1 MDNSII
7 ALFVADVILMAGIIY
22 VLLRSRGK
30 GAEAAV
36 EAQDGGTAAGAPRFT
51 QALDDEM
58 SGLTDRAAEL
68 EKREAAI
75 GLYENDIEQKR
86 KRLDAIIKK
95 AEEAAK
101 YVEAAGA
108 SRLSDDVYLKAMKMM
123 NKGMDPEDVKR
134 SLGLL
139 NGEAELVSAL
149 RNYRA

>member
-22 VLLRSRGK
+22 VIMRSRGK
-30 GAEAAV
+30 SAETAADAQANGSSAEAP
-36 EAQDGGTAAGAPRFT
+36 QFT
-51 QALDDEM
+51 QVLKDEM
-58 SGLTDRAAEL
+58 NSLRNMAAEL

-95 AEEAAK
+95 AEEAARGM
-101 YVEAAGA
+101 EASTS

-123 NKGMDPEDVKR
+123 NKGLDPEDVKK

-149 RNYRA
+149 KNYRA

>member
-22 VLLRSRGK
+22 VIMRSRGK
-30 GAEAAV
+30 GAETAACAKAAGSSV
-36 EAQDGGTAAGAPRFT
+36 EAPPFT
-51 QALDDEM
+51 QVLKDEM
-58 SGLTDRAAEL
+58 DGLRGMAAEL

-101 YVEAAGA
+101 DLDAVGAG
-108 SRLSDDVYLKAMKMM
+108 RLSDDVYLKAMKMM
-123 NKGMDPEDVKR
+123 NKGLDPEDVKK

-139 NGEAELVSAL
+139 NGEAELVCAL
-149 RNYRA
+149 RDYRA

>member
-22 VLLRSRGK
+22 VIMRSRGK
-30 GAEAAV
+30 SAE
-36 EAQDGGTAAGAPRFT
+36 TAADAQANGSSAEAPRFT
-51 QALDDEM
+51 QVLKDEM
-58 SGLTDRAAEL
+58 NSLRNMAVEL

-101 YVEAAGA
+101 DVEAAGA

-123 NKGMDPEDVKR
+123 NKGLDPEDVKK

>member
-7 ALFVADVILMAGIIY
+7 ALFVADILLMAGIIY
-22 VLLRSRGK
+22 VLMRSRGK
-30 GAEAAV
+30 RAE
-36 EAQDGGTAAGAPRFT
+36 TSAGAQANAESAEPPPFT
-51 QALDDEM
+51 QVLKDEM
-58 SGLTDRAAEL
+58 TSLRNLAAEL

-95 AEEAAK
+95 AEK
-101 YVEAAGA
+101 AAGDMEASSA

-123 NKGMDPEDVKR
+123 SKGLDPEDVKN

-149 RNYRA
+149 KNYRV

>member
-30 GAEAAV
+30 RSGA
-36 EAQDGGTAAGAPRFT
+36 AAGAQPDGSSAEAPPFT
-51 QALDDEM
+51 QVLKDEM
-58 SGLTDRAAEL
+58 DGMRNMAAEL

-95 AEEAAK
+95 AEEAARDM
-101 YVEAAGA
+101 EAAGA
-108 SRLSDDVYLKAMKMM
+108 SRLSDDVYIKAMRMM
-123 NKGMDPEDVKR
+123 KKGMDPEDVKK

-139 NGEAELVSAL
+139 NGEAELVCAL
-149 RNYRA
+149 KDYRA

>member
-30 GAEAAV
+30 GAGAGVDAQPNAPSSEAP
-36 EAQDGGTAAGAPRFT
+36 QFT
-51 QALDDEM
+51 HVLKDEM
-58 SGLTDRAAEL
+58 DSLRNMAAEL

-95 AEEAAK
+95 AEEAARGM
-101 YVEAAGA
+101 EASTA

-123 NKGMDPEDVKR
+123 NKGMDPEDVKK

-149 RNYRA
+149 KNYRA